1 MIGFAAESFAE
12 DIPGCAGPSRL
23 REALVSAV
31 QRLNG
36 AGIETARL
44 DAEVLLGHVL
54 AMTREQILVSAEML
68 LDRAQLE
75 RYQELLQ
82 LRLAHAPV
90 AYITGR
96 QEFWSLDFQ
105 VTSRVLVP
113 RADTERLV
121 EIALMLKSSFP
132 APWPLHILD
141 IGTGSGAVAVTLAKE
156 LPHTTFWATDVSQ
169 DALEIA
175 RSNALRIGVAERIS
189 FICADL
195 FGPFAA
201 ERDRFDLIVSNPPY
215 IRSADIANLAPEV
228 SWWEPRIA
236 LDGGADGL
244 DFYRRLAA
252 EASSYLI
259 PGGAIAVEIGA
270 DASAQVSDIFVVAG
284 YANVETFQDYAGK
297 DRVVVAKNS
306 MGVAS

>member
-12 DIPGCAGPSRL
+12 DIPSCAGPSRL

-44 DAEVLLGHVL
+44 DAEVLLGHAL
-54 AMTREQILVSAEML
+54 AMTREQILVSAERL

-121 EIALMLKSSFP
+121 EIALMLKSSLS
-132 APWPLHILD
+132 ATGPLRILD
-141 IGTGSGAVAVTLAKE
+141 IGTGSGAVAISLASE
-156 LPHTTFWATDVSQ
+156 LPHAAFWATDVSQ
-169 DALEIA
+169 AGLEIA
-175 RSNALRIGVAERIS
+175 RSNAARVGVAERIS
-189 FICADL
+189 FICTDL

-201 ERDRFDLIVSNPPY
+201 ERDRFD
-215 IRSADIANLAPEV
+215 
-228 SWWEPRIA
+228 
-236 LDGGADGL
+236 
-244 DFYRRLAA
+244 
-252 EASSYLI
+252 
-259 PGGAIAVEIGA
+259 
-270 DASAQVSDIFVVAG
+270 
-284 YANVETFQDYAGK
+284 
-297 DRVVVAKNS
+297 
-306 MGVAS
+306 